1 VSEISDQSFQ
11 QLLRGHL
18 KYLKPGDELDLD
30 AELKPLGLD
39 SMASL
44 DLLFD
49 IEDRFGVVMPDEY
62 LNEHTF
68 ATGSALRA
76 AVEKIAAQDPAR

>member
-1 VSEISDQSFQ
+1 MPTITDDSFE
-11 QLLRGHL
+11 QLLRRHL
-18 KYLKPGDELDLD
+18 KYLKSGDELEPG

-49 IEDRFGVVMPDEY
+49 IEDTFEVVMPDEY
-62 LNEHTF
+62 LNEQTF
-68 ATGSALRA
+68 ATSSALRA
-76 AVEKIAAQDPAR
+76 AVEKVAADAS

>member
-1 VSEISDQSFQ
+1 MPTITEDRFQ
-11 QLLRGHL
+11 EMLRRHL
-18 KYLKPGDELDLD
+18 KYLDHGAELDLD

-49 IEDRFGVVMPDEY
+49 IEDTFDVTLPDEY
-62 LNEHTF
+62 LNDQTF
-68 ATGSALRA
+68 ATGRSLKE
-76 AVEKIAAQDPAR
+76 AVENVATSG

>member
-1 VSEISDQSFQ
+1 MTTITDDSFE
-11 QLLRGHL
+11 QLLRRHL
-18 KYLKPGDELDLD
+18 KYLKAGDELEAD

-49 IEDRFGVVMPDEY
+49 IEDTFEVVMPDEY
-62 LNEHTF
+62 LNEQTF

-76 AVEKIAAQDPAR
+76 AVEKVAADAS

>member
-1 VSEISDQSFQ
+1 MPTITDDSFQ
-11 QLLRGHL
+11 EMLRRHL
-18 KYLKPGDELDLD
+18 KYLDADADLDLD

-49 IEDRFGVVMPDEY
+49 IEDTFSVTLPDEY
-62 LNEHTF
+62 LTEETF
-68 ATGSALRA
+68 TTGRSLKE
-76 AVEKIAAQDPAR
+76 AVEKVANG

>member
-1 VSEISDQSFQ
+1 MPTIAEDRFQ
-11 QLLRGHL
+11 GMLRRHL
-18 KYLKPGDELDLD
+18 KYLDAGAELDLD

-49 IEDRFGVVMPDEY
+49 IEDTFEVTLPDEY
-62 LNEHTF
+62 LTEQTF
-68 ATGSALRA
+68 ATGRSLKD
-76 AVEKIAAQDPAR
+76 AVEKAAAAG

>member
-1 VSEISDQSFQ
+1 MPTITEDRFQ
-11 QLLRGHL
+11 EMLRRHL
-18 KYLKPGDELDLD
+18 KYLDADADLDLD

-49 IEDRFGVVMPDEY
+49 IEDTFEVSLPDEY
-62 LNEHTF
+62 LSEQTF
-68 ATGSALRA
+68 ATGRSLKD
-76 AVEKIAAQDPAR
+76 AVEKAAAAG

>member
-1 VSEISDQSFQ
+1 MSMITEDRFEEM
-11 QLLRGHL
+11 LRRHL
-18 KYLKPGDELDLD
+18 KYLEPGSDLNLD

-49 IEDRFGVVMPDEY
+49 IEDTFDVTLPDEY
-62 LNEHTF
+62 LNDRTF
-68 ATGSALRA
+68 ATGRSLKD
-76 AVEKIAAQDPAR
+76 AVEQVAG